1 MEKIVQDRLLKYMMG
16 NGILSERQH
25 GFVPGSS
32 CVTQLLLE
40 VMDLWTE
47 ALDEGVAIDAV

>member
-1 MEKIVQDRLLKYMMG
+1 MYGKIVRDRLLKHMMS

-25 GFVPGSS
+25 GFVPGRS
-32 CVTQLLLE
+32 CTTQLLE

-47 ALDEGVAIDAV
+47 ALEEGVAIDAV